1 MPPSTDL
8 TTDERADLDAA
19 RQGDE
24 AAFTRLV
31 EAHRRPLHAHCYRM
45 LGSVHDADDALQ
57 DTLLAAWKGLGGF
70 AGTGSFRSWLYRIAT
85 NASIR
90 VGERRRR
97 RMLTPDLGP
106 AYTQVWDLGETVT
119 EPVFVEPY
127 PDAELADRSGAADP
141 EARYDLLESVELA
154 FVAALQDLP
163 ATQRAVLVLR
173 EVLAIPAAE
182 VAETLDTTVA
192 AVNSALQRAA
202 RRWSG
207 RLDPVTQQATRRA
220 LGDDGEQQ
228 LVRPFVRAW
237 EQHDVDGLVGL
248 LAADARLTMPPMPA
262 WFAGSGRDQAASSP
276 SGRSPTS
283 GSWCRPRRAAS
294 WPSSATW
301 ATTPARSA
309 LQNLNVLTLRG
320 REIVALDCFHDPTIH
335 PPSPCPRKPP
345 PEISRR
351 DR

>member
-8 TTDERADLDAA
+8 TTDERSDLDAA

-31 EAHRRPLHAHCYRM
+31 EAQRRPLHAHCYRM

-57 DTLLAAWKGLGGF
+57 DTLLAAWKGLHGF

-90 VGERRRR
+90 AGERRRR

-119 EPVFVEPY
+119 ESVFIEPY
-127 PDAELADRSGAADP
+127 PDAGLADRSGATEP
-141 EARYDLLESVELA
+141 EARYDLLESVELG

-173 EVLAIPAAE
+173 EVLAIPATE

-192 AVNSALQRAA
+192 AVNSALQRA
-202 RRWSG
+202 RKTMEG
-207 RLDPVTQQATRRA
+207 RLDPVTQQVTRRA

-228 LVRPFVRAW
+228 LVRSFVRAW

-248 LAADARLTMPPMPA
+248 LVADARLTMPPMPA
-262 WFAGSGRDQAASSP
+262 WFEGRDAIGRFFAERAFADEWKLVPSTASGQLAVVGYVGNDAGAYP
-276 SGRSPTS
+276 
-283 GSWCRPRRAAS
+283 
-294 WPSSATW
+294 
-301 ATTPARSA
+301 

-335 PPSPCPRKPP
+335 PRFSLPAEAPA
-345 PEISRR
+345 
-351 DR
+351 

>member
-1 MPPSTDL
+1 LPPSTDL
-8 TTDERADLDAA
+8 TTDERSDLDAA

-106 AYTQVWDLGETVT
+106 AFTQVWDLGETVT
-119 EPVFVEPY
+119 EPVFIEPY
-127 PDAELADRSGAADP
+127 PDAGLADRSGATEP
-141 EARYDLLESVELA
+141 EARYDLLESVELG

-173 EVLAIPAAE
+173 EVLAIPATE

-192 AVNSALQRAA
+192 AVNSALQRARKTMEA
-202 RRWSG
+202 
-207 RLDPVTQQATRRA
+207 RLDPVTQQVTRRA

-228 LVRPFVRAW
+228 LVRSFVRAW

-248 LAADARLTMPPMPA
+248 LVADARLTMPPMPA
-262 WFAGSGRDQAASSP
+262 WFEGRDAIGRFFAERAFADEWKLVPSTASGQLAVVGYRGNDAGAYP
-276 SGRSPTS
+276 
-283 GSWCRPRRAAS
+283 
-294 WPSSATW
+294 
-301 ATTPARSA
+301 

-335 PPSPCPRKPP
+335 PRFRLP
-345 PEISRR
+345 PEARA
-351 DR
+351 

>member
-1 MPPSTDL
+1 MAPSTDL
-8 TTDERADLDAA
+8 TTDERSDLDAA

-57 DTLLAAWKGLGGF
+57 DTLLAAWKGLHGF
-70 AGTGSFRSWLYRIAT
+70 TGTGSFRSWLYRIAT

-106 AYTQVWDLGETVT
+106 AFTQVWDLGETVT
-119 EPVFVEPY
+119 EPVFIEPY
-127 PDAELADRSGAADP
+127 PDAGLADRSGATEP
-141 EARYDLLESVELA
+141 EARYDLLESVELG

-173 EVLAIPAAE
+173 EVLAIPATE

-192 AVNSALQRAA
+192 AVNSALQRA
-202 RRWSG
+202 RKTMEG
-207 RLDPVTQQATRRA
+207 RLDPVSQQVTRRA

-228 LVRPFVRAW
+228 LVRSFVRAW

-248 LAADARLTMPPMPA
+248 LVADARLTMPPMPA
-262 WFAGSGRDQAASSP
+262 WFEGRDAIGRFFAERAFADEWKLVPSTASGQLAVVGYVGNDAGAYP
-276 SGRSPTS
+276 
-283 GSWCRPRRAAS
+283 
-294 WPSSATW
+294 
-301 ATTPARSA
+301 

-335 PPSPCPRKPP
+335 PRFSLPAEAPA
-345 PEISRR
+345 
-351 DR
+351 

>member
-8 TTDERADLDAA
+8 TADERSDLEAA

-24 AAFTRLV
+24 AAFARLV

-97 RMLTPDLGP
+97 RLLTPDLGP
-106 AYTQVWDLGETVT
+106 AFTQVWDLGETVT
-119 EPVFVEPY
+119 EPVFIEPY
-127 PDAELADRSGAADP
+127 PDAGLADRSGTTEP
-141 EARYDLLESVELA
+141 EARYDLLESVELG

-192 AVNSALQRAA
+192 AVNSALQRA
-202 RRWSG
+202 RKTMEG

-228 LVRPFVRAW
+228 LVRSFVRAW

-262 WFAGSGRDQAASSP
+262 WFEGRDAIGRFFVERAFADEWKMVPSTASGQLAVVGYVGNDAGAYP
-276 SGRSPTS
+276 
-283 GSWCRPRRAAS
+283 
-294 WPSSATW
+294 
-301 ATTPARSA
+301 

-335 PPSPCPRKPP
+335 PRFNLP
-345 PEISRR
+345 PEAPA
-351 DR
+351 